1 MPKMVQLMLSVTQPE
16 LDRLDA
22 LRVVMGVSRSE
33 VQRQAN
39 RTPGGL
45 QALEMSSVLRLQ
57 RLLEVAKANGHGRL
71 EDYVRALVAGRQKV
85 PTLEELEQGISA

>member
-39 RTPGGL
+39 RTRGGL
-45 QALEMSSVLRLQ
+45 HALEASNVLRLQ
-57 RLLEVAKANGHGRL
+57 RLLEVAKAHGHKHI
-71 EDYVRALVAGRQKV
+71 EDFVRPLVEGRQKV